1 MNNELLILFVGII
14 ALCMIIITVVI
25 ALIGF
30 HAVKM
35 MQKSQEFIAVVQNE
49 LSFLTTKA
57 ALTLHELNEFIKHLK
72 EQTEPISE
80 KSLSALHEIREL
92 VSYIHEETRSLAM
105 KASGGI
111 AKVTVGSLAIGALA
125 QIFKKNSKA

>member
-92 VSYIHEETRSLAM
+92 VSYIHEQTRSLAM

-125 QIFKKNSKA
+125 QIFKKNSKD

>member
-1 MNNELLILFVGII
+1 MNNETLTLFVGII
-14 ALCMIIITVVI
+14 AGCMVIITLVI
-25 ALIGF
+25 AFIGF
-30 HAVKM
+30 QAVKM

-49 LSFLTTKA
+49 LSFLTTKG
-57 ALTLHELNEFIKHLK
+57 ALTLYEINEFIKHLK
-72 EQTEPISE
+72 DQATPISE

-125 QIFKKNSKA
+125 QIFKKNSKD

>member
-1 MNNELLILFVGII
+1 MNNELLTLFVGII
-14 ALCMIIITVVI
+14 AVCMIIITLVI

-49 LSFLTTKA
+49 LSFLTTKGA
-57 ALTLHELNEFIKHLK
+57 STLYEVNDFIKHLK
-72 EQTEPISE
+72 DQTTPIGE
-80 KSLSALHEIREL
+80 KSLSTLHEIRDL
-92 VSYIHEETRSLAM
+92 VAYIHEQTRTLAM

-125 QIFKKNSKA
+125 QIFKKNSKD

>member
-1 MNNELLILFVGII
+1 MNTELLTLFVGII
-14 ALCMIIITVVI
+14 AVCMVIITVVI

-30 HAVKM
+30 HTVKM
-35 MQKSQEFIAVVQNE
+35 MQKTQEFIAIVQNE

-57 ALTLHELNEFIKHLK
+57 ASTLYEVNDFIKHLK
-72 EQTEPISE
+72 EQTTPISE
-80 KSLSALHEIREL
+80 KTLSALHEIHDL
-92 VSYIHEETRSLAM
+92 VSYIHEQTRSLAM

-125 QIFKKNSKA
+125 QIFKKNSKD

>member
-1 MNNELLILFVGII
+1 MDNEFLTLFVGII
-14 ALCMIIITVVI
+14 ALCMVIITVVI

-49 LSFLTTKA
+49 LSFLTTKGA
-57 ALTLHELNEFIKHLK
+57 STLYEVNEFIKHLK

-80 KSLSALHEIREL
+80 KSISALHEIREL

-125 QIFKKNSKA
+125 QIFKKNSKD

>member
-1 MNNELLILFVGII
+1 MNTDLLTLFVGII

-35 MQKSQEFIAVVQNE
+35 MQKSQEFIAAVQNE
-49 LSFLTTKA
+49 LSFLTTKGA
-57 ALTLHELNEFIKHLK
+57 STLYEVNELIKHLK
-72 EQTEPISE
+72 DQTTPISE
-80 KSLSALHEIREL
+80 KTLSALHEIREL
-92 VSYIHEETRSLAM
+92 VSYIHEQTRSLAM

-125 QIFKKNSKA
+125 QIFKKTSKD

>member
-1 MNNELLILFVGII
+1 MNTELLTLFVGII
-14 ALCMIIITVVI
+14 AVCMVIITVVI

-35 MQKSQEFIAVVQNE
+35 MQKTQEFIAIVQNE

-57 ALTLHELNEFIKHLK
+57 ASTLYEVNDFIKHLK
-72 EQTEPISE
+72 EQTTPISD
-80 KSLSALHEIREL
+80 KTLSALHEIHDL
-92 VSYIHEETRSLAM
+92 VSYIHEQTRSLAM

-125 QIFKKNSKA
+125 QIFKKNSKD

>member
-1 MNNELLILFVGII
+1 MNNETLTIFVGII
-14 ALCMIIITVVI
+14 ALCMVIITVVI

-30 HAVKM
+30 YAVKM
-35 MQKSQEFIAVVQNE
+35 MQKSQEFIGVVQNE
-49 LSFLTTKA
+49 LSFLTTKG
-57 ALTLHELNEFIKHLK
+57 ALTLHEINEFIKHLK

-80 KSLSALHEIREL
+80 KSLSTLHEIREL

-125 QIFKKNSKA
+125 QIFKKNSKN

>member
-1 MNNELLILFVGII
+1 MNTDLLTLFIGII
-14 ALCMIIITVVI
+14 ALCMVIITVVI

-49 LSFLTTKA
+49 LSFLTTKGA
-57 ALTLHELNEFIKHLK
+57 STLYEVNEFIKHLK
-72 EQTEPISE
+72 EQTTPISE
-80 KSLSALHEIREL
+80 KTLSALHEIRDL

-125 QIFKKNSKA
+125 QIFKKNSKD

>member
-35 MQKSQEFIAVVQNE
+35 MQKSQEFIGVVQNE

-72 EQTEPISE
+72 EQTAPISE

-125 QIFKKNSKA
+125 QIFKKNSKD